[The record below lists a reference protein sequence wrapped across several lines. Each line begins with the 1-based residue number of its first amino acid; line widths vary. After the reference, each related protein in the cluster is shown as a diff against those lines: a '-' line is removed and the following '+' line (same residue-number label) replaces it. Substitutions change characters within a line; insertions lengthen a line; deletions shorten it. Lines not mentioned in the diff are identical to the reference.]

1 MNYVVVR
8 PESTQK
14 DNDNSGKIT
23 TKMER
28 NIGIIVY
35 TSKSPYA
42 FLCSNLANL
51 QELAQLYFL
60 KILIKKWDYCFQ
72 ATTSDHQ

>member
-14 DNDNSGKIT
+14 DNDKSGKIT

-35 TSKSPYA
+35 K
-42 FLCSNLANL
+42 
-51 QELAQLYFL
+51 
-60 KILIKKWDYCFQ
+60 
-72 ATTSDHQ
+72 

>member
-35 TSKSPYA
+35 K
-42 FLCSNLANL
+42 
-51 QELAQLYFL
+51 
-60 KILIKKWDYCFQ
+60 
-72 ATTSDHQ
+72 